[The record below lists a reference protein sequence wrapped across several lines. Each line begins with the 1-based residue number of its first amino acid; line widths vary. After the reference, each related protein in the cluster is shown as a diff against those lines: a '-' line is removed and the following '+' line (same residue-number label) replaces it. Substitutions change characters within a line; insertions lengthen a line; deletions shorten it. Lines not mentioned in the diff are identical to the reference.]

1 MSIKLLTNEKEDHIV
16 EVNFRKFNLVTF
28 PRVKYLRSGLP
39 DPSLVF
45 ISSQSFVIDL
55 HTKICRKLAK
65 DSQGKHSAEMLV
77 NYSRLWKF
85 EGEDTFDDLQI
96 LLENNKNDFNKLPLS
111 I

>member
-1 MSIKLLTNEKEDHIV
+1 
-16 EVNFRKFNLVTF
+16 
-28 PRVKYLRSGLP
+28 
-39 DPSLVF
+39 
-45 ISSQSFVIDL
+45 
-55 HTKICRKLAK
+55 
-65 DSQGKHSAEMLV
+65 MLV